1 MEQFGLTYECH
12 THRHTAV
19 SGCDHSF
26 IFRSWKPQR
35 LVSQLSFFLLH
46 ARCSQTCWW
55 QQQQQRQ
62 RCSPSPSASV
72 PPTLFLFSPF
82 YIFHQ
87 FCSLTLNTSL
97 LTPPLI
103 HISYLVGGVFLMLLS
118 SPFFLSFPSPTDFFP
133 PFSLVLHSALS
144 YYTISFICS
153 CVWNELSTS
162 ASGQVLK
169 KETGVKKKRNRK
181 DEVQYSRAPAP
192 EGPSQT
198 RQREWK
204 AFACR
209 IVVLDSALV
218 YREIR
223 RVVYLRQRVR
233 HKRFQSGIG
242 CRSKKSDMFNLKD
255 KPSQK
260 HVQNQSRPF

>member
-1 MEQFGLTYECH
+1 
-12 THRHTAV
+12 
-19 SGCDHSF
+19 
-26 IFRSWKPQR
+26 
-35 LVSQLSFFLLH
+35 
-46 ARCSQTCWW
+46 
-55 QQQQQRQ
+55 
-62 RCSPSPSASV
+62 
-72 PPTLFLFSPF
+72 
-82 YIFHQ
+82 
-87 FCSLTLNTSL
+87 
-97 LTPPLI
+97 
-103 HISYLVGGVFLMLLS
+103 MLLS